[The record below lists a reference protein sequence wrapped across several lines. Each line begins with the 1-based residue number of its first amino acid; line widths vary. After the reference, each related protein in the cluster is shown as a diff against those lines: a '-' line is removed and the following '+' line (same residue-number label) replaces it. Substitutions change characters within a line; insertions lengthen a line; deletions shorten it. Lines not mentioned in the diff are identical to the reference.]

1 MSWSIT
7 ALLYGVVLLTVIMF
21 GASIG
26 SALGIVGIIGITIV
40 AGTTYWDTIGN
51 IVWNTCDSF
60 TLTAIP
66 MFVLM
71 GELLLQGGVSKKFYN
86 GLSKLLYG
94 VKGGLAQ
101 SNIVGCGIFAA
112 ISGSSTATA
121 MTIGTVALPEMRKR
135 GYDDRISFGTLTGG
149 GCLGILIPPSIPM
162 VIYASIVQV
171 SLIDLFMA
179 GLVPGILLALMF
191 MIWVRVVIAFRPHF
205 VPTTEERPSRK
216 TMISGLLDCTPIIL
230 LVTSVLGGMY
240 FGIVTPTEAAALGS
254 LISIIISLAYKELD
268 FLKLKIALQ
277 NAMVTSAVVMFIII
291 NSQIFSYAMTISGV
305 GHGASHGLISLGLGP
320 LEFFICLTILYIVL
334 GMFIDGISMMLLTL
348 PLLYPTINAYG
359 FDGVWFGVIIVIF
372 IELGQM
378 TPPMGMNLFAIQTIS
393 RRSSLSKI
401 ATSTLPY
408 SIIAALLIFI
418 LYLFPEVALWLPA
431 TIKS

>member
-1 MSWSIT
+1 
-7 ALLYGVVLLTVIMF
+7 
-21 GASIG
+21 
-26 SALGIVGIIGITIV
+26 
-40 AGTTYWDTIGN
+40 
-51 IVWNTCDSF
+51 
-60 TLTAIP
+60 
-66 MFVLM
+66 
-71 GELLLQGGVSKKFYN
+71 
-86 GLSKLLYG
+86 
-94 VKGGLAQ
+94 
-101 SNIVGCGIFAA
+101 
-112 ISGSSTATA
+112 
-121 MTIGTVALPEMRKR
+121 
-135 GYDDRISFGTLTGG
+135 
-149 GCLGILIPPSIPM
+149 
-162 VIYASIVQV
+162 
-171 SLIDLFMA
+171 
-179 GLVPGILLALMF
+179 
-191 MIWVRVVIAFRPHF
+191 
-205 VPTTEERPSRK
+205 
-216 TMISGLLDCTPIIL
+216 
-230 LVTSVLGGMY
+230 MY